1 MRPVRPVIWTMSLH
15 ATCSNPEYNV
25 RVETGMQ
32 RSASGSQEIQKGG
45 IQMGDKSKKDKEKG
59 QKQNAVKQ
67 KEKMDKKIEKQPK
80 KAS

>member
-1 MRPVRPVIWTMSLH
+1 MRPGAPGDLTTSLH

-25 RVETGMQ
+25 RVEMECSVPQ
-32 RSASGSQEIQKGG
+32 AVCRRFKKEAYKL
-45 IQMGDKSKKDKEKG
+45 GDKSKKDKEKG
-59 QKQNAVKQ
+59 QKQNAAKQ